1 MPNSRR
7 ILVLFVEP
15 MHYGLDLV
23 REVYEKTGFIYQ
35 YVYCHA
41 SVTGK
46 DSLKLPKGAIVCE
59 GDKKARKKQIR
70 DIFKQFAPD
79 FAVINGYVGV
89 EQTCAIRYCRKHKIY
104 YAIESDTPLHIPSSK
119 MKAFLKKQYLKT
131 LLRSDYCFGFAG
143 GSLQR
148 ENFLYYGV
156 PENRALIMPM
166 CISEDR
172 LLKEKEALPSKDV
185 LKEKYGLQGKKVFL
199 FVGRLTEVKNVELL
213 IRSFA
218 KLKKR
223 REDIALALV
232 GDGNLKEELM
242 ALSKELDCQDIYF
255 FGYVGFPQ
263 NVEFYKAADVFVLPS
278 LHEPWG
284 LVVNEAMI
292 MGLPVVVSS
301 KVGCRKDLVFQGEN
315 GLIFQDGDEA
325 GLTQALEWML
335 AADLATFG
343 KRSLEIIKEWNF
355 DRYLLEFFQVIDYA
369 AE

>member
-1 MPNSRR
+1 M
-7 ILVLFVEP
+7 LFVEP
-15 MHYGLDLV
+15 MHYGLDLI
-23 REVYEKTGFIYQ
+23 REVYEESGCTYQ

-41 SVTGK
+41 SITGK
-46 DSLKLPKGAIVCE
+46 DSLNLPKGAIVCE
-59 GDKKARKKQIR
+59 GDKKARQKQIR
-70 DIFKQFAPD
+70 DIFKKFNPD

-104 YAIESDTPLHIPSSK
+104 HAIESDTPLHIPSSK
-119 MKAFLKKQYLKT
+119 IKAFLKKQYLKT

-148 ENFLYYGV
+148 ENFLYYGMK
-156 PENRALIMPM
+156 EYRAVIMPM
-166 CISEDR
+166 CVSEER
-172 LLKEKEALPSKDV
+172 LLKAKATLPSKDE
-185 LKEKYGLQGKKVFL
+185 LKEKYGLQGKKLFL

-218 KLKKR
+218 RLKKSR
-223 REDIALALV
+223 KDIALALV
-232 GDGNLKEELM
+232 GDGNLKE
-242 ALSKELDCQDIYF
+242 ALIDLVKELACEDVHF
-255 FGYVGFPQ
+255 FGYVGFPK

-301 KVGCRKDLVFQGEN
+301 KVGCRKDLVEQGKN

-325 GLTQALEWML
+325 GLTQALEWIL
-335 AADLATFG
+335 NADLAAFS
-343 KRSLEIIKEWNF
+343 KRSLEKIKEWNF
-355 DRYLLEFFQVIDYA
+355 ENYLLEFMQVIDYA